1 MTSASDA
8 LVVFGITGDLAYKQ
22 IFPALQAMIQRGHLD
37 VPIVGVARSGNL
49 DHLRARARDS
59 LDKHGRVDEKAFAQ
73 LSGRLQY
80 IAGDY
85 QDPATFEH
93 LRQALGDAA
102 RPLHY
107 LAVPPPLFTTVAA
120 GLAKSGC
127 AKDARVVVEK
137 PFGHDLA
144 SAQALNRT
152 LHQSFP
158 ESSIFRIDHYL
169 GKEPVQNLLYFR
181 FANSFLEP
189 IWNRNYVESVQITMA
204 ESFGIAGRE
213 RFYDET
219 GAIRDV
225 VQNHLLQVT
234 AILASEAPAGNDP
247 EAGRDAKTRIFKAMR
262 PLDRADVV
270 RGQFGGYLKEDGV
283 AADSSVETF
292 AAVRLAIDT
301 WRWAGVPFLLRA
313 GKRLPVT
320 ATEVMVA
327 LKRPPQAVF
336 SEIEPRQSNYLRFR
350 LSPNVVIALGAR
362 AKVPG
367 EAMIGE
373 EVELIAR
380 HQAGDEMAPYERLLG
395 DAMHG
400 DASLFAREDSVE
412 AAWRVVDPVLG
423 NVTPV
428 YRYKP
433 NTWGPPEANALVAG
447 HGGWHNPRVK
457 DTQP

>member
-158 ESSIFRIDHYL
+158 ESSIFR
-169 GKEPVQNLLYFR
+169 
-181 FANSFLEP
+181 
-189 IWNRNYVESVQITMA
+189 
-204 ESFGIAGRE
+204 
-213 RFYDET
+213 
-219 GAIRDV
+219 
-225 VQNHLLQVT
+225 
-234 AILASEAPAGNDP
+234 
-247 EAGRDAKTRIFKAMR
+247 
-262 PLDRADVV
+262 
-270 RGQFGGYLKEDGV
+270 
-283 AADSSVETF
+283 
-292 AAVRLAIDT
+292 
-301 WRWAGVPFLLRA
+301 
-313 GKRLPVT
+313 
-320 ATEVMVA
+320 
-327 LKRPPQAVF
+327 
-336 SEIEPRQSNYLRFR
+336 
-350 LSPNVVIALGAR
+350 
-362 AKVPG
+362 
-367 EAMIGE
+367 
-373 EVELIAR
+373 
-380 HQAGDEMAPYERLLG
+380 
-395 DAMHG
+395 
-400 DASLFAREDSVE
+400 
-412 AAWRVVDPVLG
+412 
-423 NVTPV
+423 
-428 YRYKP
+428 
-433 NTWGPPEANALVAG
+433 
-447 HGGWHNPRVK
+447 
-457 DTQP
+457 